1 MTRNSSGCVY
11 LAKSSSE
18 RFVGLGVSQLSLF
31 FVFHVFSPDSRRA
44 LPTYKAPQLFVTCV
58 VV

>member
-31 FVFHVFSPDSRRA
+31 FVFMYFLPIPEGPSLRTRLRSFS
-44 LPTYKAPQLFVTCV
+44 
-58 VV
+58 